1 METFD
6 EDSLR
11 SSPEQRHAEHDGN
24 RYVEGDAG
32 QGRSGAAPSARADVP
47 PRGTFDLS
55 ALPRGPY
62 SLRLAAPRLVL
73 NLGASRIMPTAIPTA
88 TSAAPAAP
96 SDRTGGAPLPPVM
109 EAIQRDYVAL
119 LRSEAA
125 RRWIG
130 AAYGLRRAET
140 ARLEMPA
147 EIIAAARLA
156 REMEALVGMMSDEA
170 NQALTGNSERMVK
183 KRITG

>member
-1 METFD
+1 
-6 EDSLR
+6 
-11 SSPEQRHAEHDGN
+11 
-24 RYVEGDAG
+24 
-32 QGRSGAAPSARADVP
+32 
-47 PRGTFDLS
+47 
-55 ALPRGPY
+55 
-62 SLRLAAPRLVL
+62 
-73 NLGASRIMPTAIPTA
+73 
-88 TSAAPAAP
+88 
-96 SDRTGGAPLPPVM
+96 M